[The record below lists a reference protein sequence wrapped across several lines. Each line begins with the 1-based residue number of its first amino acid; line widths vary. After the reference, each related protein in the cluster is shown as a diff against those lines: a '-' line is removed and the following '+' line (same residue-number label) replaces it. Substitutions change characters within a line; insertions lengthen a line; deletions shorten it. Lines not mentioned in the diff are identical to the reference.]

1 MYSKIDKKLLGFV
14 EDVLLNK
21 REDATERM
29 LDFAATLDPKSAPTA
44 VKYLNAGTQAA
55 SSIPPRVNPIA
66 DDFNPV
72 AVTELPPVPAYK
84 VYRYVVSVC

>member
-1 MYSKIDKKLLGFV
+1 MQADVYEKVDKKLLRFV

-21 REDATERM
+21 REDATERI
-29 LDFAATLDPKSAPTA
+29 LEFAATLDPKSPPTA
-44 VKYLNAGTQAA
+44 VRYLDANTQAG

-66 DDFNPV
+66 PDFDPV

-84 VYRYVVSVC
+84 PYT

>member
-1 MYSKIDKKLLGFV
+1 MYEKIDKKLLSFV

-44 VKYLNAGTQAA
+44 PRYLNATTQAE
-55 SSIPPRVNPIA
+55 SSIPPRKHPIPA
-66 DDFNPV
+66 DFDPV

-84 VYRYVVSVC
+84 EYL